1 MNNELW
7 RVVVA
12 TQLLCLVIF
21 THGVSQALGL
31 SYEETMEE
39 MLIQCS
45 SSQQQQQQQKLSSS
59 PLAASKARSA
69 AHECEKSDPYGEYKN
84 SIATLK
90 TRYSKREFLCAFFSK
105 AVDVDVELTAVFS
118 HANFTIHSV
127 SLFLF
132 FFKFC
137 VPAAALCDAIMT
149 LLSALMRI
157 FIANFFTQSTFVSI
171 SSMDLV
177 L

>member
-21 THGVSQALGL
+21 SHGVSQALGL
-31 SYEETMEE
+31 SYEETTEE

-45 SSQQQQQQQKLSSS
+45 SSQQQQQQKLSSS
-59 PLAASKARSA
+59 PLTASKARSA
-69 AHECEKSDPYGEYKN
+69 AHECEKSDPNGEYKN

-132 FFKFC
+132 F
-137 VPAAALCDAIMT
+137 I
-149 LLSALMRI
+149 
-157 FIANFFTQSTFVSI
+157 
-171 SSMDLV
+171 
-177 L
+177 